1 MITHYSRILRYVVP
15 DRVHVMIGGAIV
27 DSGGPELAEELESG
41 GYEAIRA
48 RLGLKEAKEAPS
60 APDPLSELPFEN

>member
-1 MITHYSRILRYVVP
+1 
-15 DRVHVMIGGAIV
+15 
-27 DSGGPELAEELESG
+27 LAEELESG
-41 GYEAIRA
+41 GYETIRE